1 MEDYAWVVEYLP
13 AGRSTESRK
22 EPMAQLVGDQLFTL
36 LEATVKPEATL
47 MVGKKIFVGKG
58 ERAEIDRIKR
68 RIGHNEL
75 TDSAKE
81 MLSTVVRNIVESQE
95 ARFIEFINKA
105 GPISMRVHQ
114 LDLLPGIGKRNMELI
129 LKERQEKPFESMG
142 DLKKRVPTL
151 GDPVA
156 AIVHRIVSEIEG
168 KERYYMFVK
177 PFKPGGRY

>member
-13 AGRSTESRK
+13 AGRSTESRR
-22 EPMAQLVGDQLFTL
+22 EPIAQLVGDQAFTL

-58 ERAEIDRIKR
+58 EREEIDRIKR
-68 RIGHNEL
+68 RIGYNEL

-81 MLSTVVRNIVESQE
+81 MLSTVVRKIVEAHE
-95 ARFIEFINKA
+95 ARFVDFINKA

-129 LKERQEKPFESMG
+129 IKERQVKPFESMEEI
-142 DLKKRVPTL
+142 KKRVPTL
-151 GDPVA
+151 GDPVGI
-156 AIVHRIVSEIEG
+156 IVNRITAEIEG
-168 KERYYMFVK
+168 KERYYMFTK